1 MDIKKTKVKIK
12 PKEDQPKRSRPD
24 RAIKLKDRKEKNET
38 VVKSSLLK
46 YIQGDANI
54 KIKIVNALKSRV
66 EAYSKR
72 MNLASIALSGMIKEM
87 FAGKNDVRTVQI
99 PDILDQTFI
108 RQLILGTNGSQD
120 ANPIIQSI
128 YQRYPEYQRVTQ
140 RHSADRNIYSSG
152 TIKYITNLKNSFSV
166 PFISRVRK
174 FSNEYSIKNGT
185 SKIEEKVMMYLING
199 WTVPSRYGI
208 YFPMNKKIMTTIA
221 YHRNILGLVD
231 GEGISKQW
239 LKSKNNSHNVI
250 RYYVLLNRFKEKNN
264 FPTFNIIPIC
274 RLGAHFMTVDSSTL
288 YGIMKD
294 IKLIDCN
301 EETYNE
307 FSQDH
312 WQSIINIQ
320 RLQGRD
326 NEFTG
331 SIETDGISLCTH
343 FTRPKN
349 LNDETAK
356 KNKLTILPTDRVIG
370 IDPGRANIFFGAE
383 QMARKKWYI
392 Q

>member
-1 MDIKKTKVKIK
+1 
-12 PKEDQPKRSRPD
+12 
-24 RAIKLKDRKEKNET
+24 
-38 VVKSSLLK
+38 
-46 YIQGDANI
+46 
-54 KIKIVNALKSRV
+54 
-66 EAYSKR
+66 
-72 MNLASIALSGMIKEM
+72 
-87 FAGKNDVRTVQI
+87 
-99 PDILDQTFI
+99 
-108 RQLILGTNGSQD
+108 
-120 ANPIIQSI
+120 
-128 YQRYPEYQRVTQ
+128 
-140 RHSADRNIYSSG
+140 
-152 TIKYITNLKNSFSV
+152 
-166 PFISRVRK
+166 
-174 FSNEYSIKNGT
+174 
-185 SKIEEKVMMYLING
+185 
-199 WTVPSRYGI
+199 
-208 YFPMNKKIMTTIA
+208 
-221 YHRNILGLVD
+221 
-231 GEGISKQW
+231 
-239 LKSKNNSHNVI
+239 
-250 RYYVLLNRFKEKNN
+250 
-264 FPTFNIIPIC
+264 
-274 RLGAHFMTVDSSTL
+274 MTVDSSTL